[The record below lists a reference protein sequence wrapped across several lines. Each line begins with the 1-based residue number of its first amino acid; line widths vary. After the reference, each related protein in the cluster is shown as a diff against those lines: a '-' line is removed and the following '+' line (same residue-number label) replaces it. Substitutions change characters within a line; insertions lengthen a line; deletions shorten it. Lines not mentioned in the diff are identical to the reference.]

1 MSKIRFLSLLLPL
14 ILGFFLSSCVPSK
27 PTEDTELLPAERLV
41 SKLESN
47 RRKIVNFEGSGT
59 IHVSSS
65 TLNNSASFQV
75 ILVKPDSIYLTIM
88 GPFGIDLAQALV
100 TNDDF
105 IFYDALKNIA
115 YKGKVDDSILQG
127 IFKINLSFNDL
138 IDAFVGSVNLTDRL
152 YKSPDKY
159 AIQDDNYI
167 LTYEDSSAS
176 KETIYKVGI
185 RDLGIT
191 NYEVLDDQNLVLEGK
206 YSKFGFISG
215 VALPY
220 HIEINNKKDNQ
231 VVTIDYKNMKTNNSD
246 IFIDF
251 KLPKDVTVLRW

>member
-1 MSKIRFLSLLLPL
+1 M
-14 ILGFFLSSCVPSK
+14 LGFFISSCVTSK
-27 PTEDTELLPAERLV
+27 PTEDVELLPAERLV

-59 IHVSSS
+59 IHVSST

-100 TNDDF
+100 TKSDF
-105 IFYDALKNIA
+105 VFYDALKNVA
-115 YKGKVDDSILQG
+115 YKGKVDDSILEN
-127 IFKINLSFNDL
+127 IFKIDLPFSDL

-159 AIQDDNYI
+159 DVQDDDYV
-167 LTYEDSSAS
+167 LTYSDSALS
-176 KETIYKVGI
+176 KETIYKVSI
-185 RDLGIT
+185 KDLGIT
-191 NYEVLDDQNLVLEGK
+191 NYQVIDHQNLILEGK
-206 YSKFGFISG
+206 YSQFGFISG

-220 HIEINNKKDNQ
+220 HIEITNKRENQ
-231 VVTIDYKNMKTNNSD
+231 TVIIDYKNMKTNNSN

-251 KLPKDVTVLRW
+251 KLPKDATVIRW